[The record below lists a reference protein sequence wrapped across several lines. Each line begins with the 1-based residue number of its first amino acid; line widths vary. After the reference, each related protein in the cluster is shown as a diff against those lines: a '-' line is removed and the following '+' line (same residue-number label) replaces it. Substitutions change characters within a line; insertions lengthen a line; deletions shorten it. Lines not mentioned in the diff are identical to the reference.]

1 MPAAPCSMSTAR
13 HSADRSVREKEEHLM
28 TAVASVST
36 VPGAPAPEG
45 WVAGTWTID
54 SAHTVVSFSV
64 RHLMSRVR
72 GTFSEVS
79 GQVVASAGLAGSTAA
94 AVIAV
99 ASVSTGNQ
107 MRDNHLR
114 SADFF
119 DAERYPEMSFT
130 STGLRPADGSWVLSG
145 ELTITDVTRPVDLEV
160 EFLGADPTGLQ
171 GEPRIGFS
179 ARTTIS
185 RRDFGIAFGL
195 AADGTKIVIADKV
208 DIVLDIE
215 AFLDAQV

>member
-1 MPAAPCSMSTAR
+1 MTVAVVSTAGV
-13 HSADRSVREKEEHLM
+13 D
-28 TAVASVST
+28 
-36 VPGAPAPEG
+36 APEG

-54 SAHTVVSFSV
+54 PAHSSVNFVV

-72 GTFSEVS
+72 GTFSDVSGQISTTAEVS
-79 GQVVASAGLAGSTAA
+79 GSAAA

-99 ASVSTGNQ
+99 SSVSTGNE

-119 DAERYPEMSFT
+119 DAGRYPQMRFA
-130 STGLRPADGSWVLSG
+130 STALRRAGSGPDGGWVLSG
-145 ELTITDVTRPVDLEV
+145 ELTIRAVTRPVDLEV
-160 EFLGADPTGLQ
+160 EFLGTDPDGLQ

-179 ARTTIS
+179 ARTAIS
-185 RRDFGIAFGL
+185 RRDFGITFGL

-208 DIVLDIE
+208 DIVLDVE
-215 AFLDAQV
+215 AYLNA